1 MKVCMIA
8 YTFYEGDN
16 RVMRYAEA
24 LAKRGE
30 EVDVIALRKEGQPK
44 EAMMNGVRVFQI
56 QERIK
61 NEKGQLTYLYRLLV
75 FFVRSL
81 FFVSV
86 KHLRNPY
93 RLLHVHSVPDFL
105 VFAAWIPRAMGA
117 KVILDIHDLLP
128 ELYASKFGAGAK
140 SKTFRLLAL
149 IERLSAAFADH
160 VIVANH
166 IWQQKL
172 ISRSVPAEKCSVFL
186 NYPDLSIFQ
195 PRGRTRSDGK
205 LVVLYH
211 GTLAWHQGLDI
222 AIDAFAK
229 IKDKVP
235 NMELH
240 IYGEGTARES
250 LIQLTRERGISDR
263 VLFHDAIPLREIVR
277 VIENADLGVVPKRKD
292 SFGDEAFSTKTLE
305 FMTLGVPIIVADTKV
320 DRYYFNDQIVTF
332 FSSGNVEDLAKRM
345 LELIH
350 DAGARRK
357 QVDSAR
363 DFAREY
369 DWDLKKDEY
378 LGLVN
383 TLTANRD

>member
-1 MKVCMIA
+1 MIA

-24 LAKRGE
+24 LAKGGN

-56 QERIK
+56 QKRIK
-61 NEKGQLTYLYRLLV
+61 NEKGKLTYLYRLLM
-75 FFVRSL
+75 FFVRSF
-81 FFVSV
+81 FFVSA

-128 ELYASKFGAGAK
+128 ELYASKFGAGTK
-140 SKTFRLLAL
+140 SRTFRSLAL
-149 IERLSAAFADH
+149 LERLSAGFADH

-166 IWQQKL
+166 IWQQRL

-195 PRGRTRSDGK
+195 PLGRTRFDGK
-205 LVVLYH
+205 FIVLYH

-222 AIDAFAK
+222 AIDAIATL
-229 IKDKVP
+229 KDKVP
-235 NMELH
+235 DMEFH
-240 IYGEGTARES
+240 IYGEGTTKDS
-250 LIQLTRERGISDR
+250 LIQLAGKRGISDR

-305 FMTLGVPIIVADTKV
+305 FMTLGVPIVVAATTV
-320 DRYYFNDQIVTF
+320 DRYYFNDRIVTF
-332 FSSGNVEDLAKRM
+332 FSSGDMEDLAKCM
-345 LELIH
+345 LELICNPE
-350 DAGARRK
+350 ARRK
-357 QVDSAR
+357 QVDGAR
-363 DFAREY
+363 NFAKGY
-369 DWDLKKDEY
+369 DWDLKKGEY
-378 LGLVN
+378 LRLVN
-383 TLTANRD
+383 ALTDS